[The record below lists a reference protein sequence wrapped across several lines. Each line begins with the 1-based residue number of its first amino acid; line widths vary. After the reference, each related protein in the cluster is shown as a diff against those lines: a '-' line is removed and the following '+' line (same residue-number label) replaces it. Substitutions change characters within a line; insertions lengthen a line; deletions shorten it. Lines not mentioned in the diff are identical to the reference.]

1 MRELFSNLSRDS
13 RSGRLGGKKD
23 KHRGFGL
30 IELLVVM
37 MILSV
42 IAGLIVVGVGNVFAK
57 AGDGAYDETRHQIEL
72 AVLDYMARTGNRPVT
87 SDIVQID
94 GLNYGII
101 DICVLQMSYNGSD
114 GPGLLR
120 QIPVSCVDTINDNC
134 DNASCMGNSS
144 SDTGGCDPRAHYI
157 WAATLKGGVK
167 SACIGPDCDAHNED
181 GYQGI
186 WP

>member
-1 MRELFSNLSRDS
+1 MREIFSKLSRDS
-13 RSGRLGGKKD
+13 RPGSSGGGRHSKQ
-23 KHRGFGL
+23 GFGL

-37 MILSV
+37 LILSV
-42 IAGLIVVGVGNVFAK
+42 LAGLIVIGVGNVFAK
-57 AGDGAYDETRHQIEL
+57 AGDGAYDETRHQIEI

-101 DICVLQMSYNGSD
+101 DICILQMSYSGSD
-114 GPGLLR
+114 GPGILR
-120 QIPVSCVDTINDNC
+120 QIPLSCVDAINDNC
-134 DNASCMGNSS
+134 DNASCMGNIS
-144 SDTGGCDPRAHYI
+144 SDAGGCDPRAHYI
-157 WAATLKGGVK
+157 WAATLNGGVK
-167 SACIGPDCDAHNED
+167 STCIGPDCDASNAD